1 MWRKGVTS
9 GGRGWPLDTRRD
21 KEMDI
26 ALESPEENPVLPIL

>member
-1 MWRKGVTS
+1 MTS